1 MNKLKFLKKK
11 LFSFLGNI
19 KYKYFIDFKR
29 KFKFKED
36 LIKIEKKIKNKEN
49 FAFLRFSDGELF
61 ILQNKKLVI
70 SNNFW
75 ILDNV
80 KKRVKFSK
88 NEKKSFI
95 PEKHKFYRDKLIQSY
110 KFNKKNY
117 FKGISC
123 SCCNGKNDVNYM
135 KSLSS
140 LNKNFTFSNLLQNG
154 NYPRFVKTIL
164 KLLKKRNVILIANK
178 TSSIEYLPFKIKK
191 KFSVGENC
199 FINDYSLIK
208 KLKFY
213 IKKFRI
219 KNYIFLISASSL
231 SNLIIYELFKEN
243 SNNTYIDIGSTLNYY
258 LNKKKISNSRSY
270 LEEFWGEKKD
280 IEYLNR
286 NCYW

>member
-1 MNKLKFLKKK
+1 
-11 LFSFLGNI
+11 
-19 KYKYFIDFKR
+19 
-29 KFKFKED
+29 
-36 LIKIEKKIKNKEN
+36 
-49 FAFLRFSDGELF
+49 
-61 ILQNKKLVI
+61 
-70 SNNFW
+70 
-75 ILDNV
+75 
-80 KKRVKFSK
+80 
-88 NEKKSFI
+88 
-95 PEKHKFYRDKLIQSY
+95 
-110 KFNKKNY
+110 
-117 FKGISC
+117 
-123 SCCNGKNDVNYM
+123 M